1 MRFILGGGGGG
12 GRTSAG
18 RSGGGAGGEIP
29 SVRVNIDV
37 ASAAQRASELCK
49 YTLSQ
54 NWRSMSSANRFASP
68 MLTTRGGC
76 GGGGG
81 DGGRGGGGGSG
92 EGGGGASRSRYS
104 LPSVVVR
111 RSSSSSAEAEHVYSF
126 HAAYGAIGLAVASQE
141 RRYAMASS
149 DGSRF
154 RRRNVEHLAAS
165 KAFLPVW
172 NAEGCTSSLLPLIM
186 VV

>member
-18 RSGGGAGGEIP
+18 RSGGGLGVCIAYC
-29 SVRVNIDV
+29 VRVNIDV

-54 NWRSMSSANRFASP
+54 NWRSMSSTNRFASP

-81 DGGRGGGGGSG
+81 DGGRGGGGGDG
-92 EGGGGASRSRYS
+92 EGGGGGGDRCTSLSRYRF
-104 LPSVVVR
+104 PSVVVR
-111 RSSSSSAEAEHVYSF
+111 RLSSSSGEVEHVYSF
-126 HAAYGAIGLAVASQE
+126 HAAYGAMGLAVASQA
-141 RRYAMASS
+141 RRYPMASS

-154 RRRNVEHLAAS
+154 RRRNVEHRFVRSAC
-165 KAFLPVW
+165 FPV
-172 NAEGCTSSLLPLIM
+172 
-186 VV
+186 